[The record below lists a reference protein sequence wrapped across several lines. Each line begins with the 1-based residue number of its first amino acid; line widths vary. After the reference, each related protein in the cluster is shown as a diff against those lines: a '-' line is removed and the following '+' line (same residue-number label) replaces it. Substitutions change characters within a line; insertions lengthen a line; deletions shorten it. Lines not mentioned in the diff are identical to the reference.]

1 MNGHRVA
8 GAPITWGVSEVAG
21 WGHSMPPVRVLAEM
35 SAIGLTAT
43 ELGPPGYLPADA
55 KTLRD
60 LVAAHRLRLAAGFLA
75 AVLHEPGRRADSLAE
90 ISGGAATPSAAR
102 GGTPWLGAA
111 VAREGDDRPPPE
123 SEPARECVSETLP
136 FRGRN
141 GSGQG

>member
-60 LVAAHRLRLAAGFLA
+60 LLAAHRLRLAAGFLA
-75 AVLHEPGRRADSLAE
+75 AVLHEPGRGADSLAE
-90 ISGGAATPSAAR
+90 VSGAAADLSGG
-102 GGTPWLGAA
+102 GA
-111 VAREGDDRPPPE
+111 DPPF
-123 SEPARECVSETLP
+123 L
-136 FRGRN
+136 
-141 GSGQG
+141 

>member
-90 ISGGAATPSAAR
+90 ISGVAATLSAAR
-102 GGTPWLGAA
+102 AETPVLAAAPPGKGDGRHPSMSDAARKSPAGTLR
-111 VAREGDDRPPPE
+111 V
-123 SEPARECVSETLP
+123 PARNAS
-136 FRGRN
+136 R
-141 GSGQG
+141 

>member
-8 GAPITWGVSEVAG
+8 GAPITWAVSEVAG

-60 LVAAHRLRLAAGFLA
+60 LLAAHRLRLAAGFLA

-90 ISGGAATPSAAR
+90 ISGVAAAPSAA
-102 GGTPWLGAA
+102 GANTPVLAAALPVKGEDRQPPLANGAWKA
-111 VAREGDDRPPPE
+111 A
-123 SEPARECVSETLP
+123 A
-136 FRGRN
+136 
-141 GSGQG
+141 GSAPIRAG

>member
-60 LVAAHRLRLAAGFLA
+60 LLAAHRLRLAAGFLA
-75 AVLHEPGRRADSLAE
+75 AVLHEPGRRAGSLAE
-90 ISGGAATPSAAR
+90 ISGVAAALSAAR
-102 GGTPWLGAA
+102 ADTPLLGPAPQGG
-111 VAREGDDRPPPE
+111 GDERPPPIAKAGWE
-123 SEPARECVSETLP
+123 ALA
-136 FRGRN
+136 
-141 GSGQG
+141 GSL